1 MPLALKGTSIVTGRL
16 RRLGLHGA
24 DDAERARE
32 AAARVEASGARSVRV
47 AFVDPHGALRG
58 KTLVADAVP
67 GALADGVAVPSTLL
81 LKDTSQAT
89 VFDVFGEGEVPA
101 GLRGAGDALLV
112 PLPASFRT
120 LPWAPDTGWLLCD
133 VARADGAALGF
144 ASRTV
149 LARALER
156 LRGAGLDL
164 VCGLEIELHVFRLDG
179 PGGTAHADATAPP
192 APPVTSLVAPGWQL
206 LGESAHDAMHETFAL
221 LRHTCDGLGLPLRTL
236 ESEMGPGQVE
246 LTFAPGDPM
255 RVADDAA
262 LLRSAVRQACRRAG
276 LHASFMC
283 RPRVANAAASGW
295 HLHQSVVDV
304 GTARNRFVPEEG
316 RAPTPLASAWIA
328 GLLRHARGSC
338 LMTTPTVNGYRR
350 HRASSRLTPDR
361 VAWAHD
367 DKGAMVRALLAAGDG
382 ASRVENRIADPSANP
397 HFLIASQVLA
407 GLDAVERD
415 LEAPAAEERPR
426 HSDAPRL
433 PADLGAAIEAFD
445 EHGLYR
451 DALGGE
457 FVDWLVAIKRA
468 EWRRYL
474 DEVSE
479 WEAREYFS
487 MF

>member
-1 MPLALKGTSIVTGRL
+1 MTGRL
-16 RRLGLHGA
+16 HRLGLHGPE
-24 DDAERARE
+24 DAERARE
-32 AAARVEASGARSVRV
+32 CAARVEASGARTVRV
-47 AFVDPHGALRG
+47 AFVDPHRALRG
-58 KTLVADAVP
+58 KALVAEAVP
-67 GALADGVAVPSTLL
+67 GALADGVAVPSSLL
-81 LKDTSQAT
+81 LKDTSQRT
-89 VFDVFGEGEVPA
+89 VFDVWGADEVPA

-112 PLPASFRT
+112 PLPDSWRT
-120 LPWAPDTGWLLCD
+120 LPWAPDTGWLLAD
-133 VARADGAALGF
+133 VVRADGARIEF

-156 LRGAGLDL
+156 LEGAGLGL
-164 VCGLEIELHVFRLDG
+164 VCGLEIELHVYRLDA
-179 PGGTAHADATAPP
+179 PGTAHADAGMPP
-192 APPVTSLVAPGWQL
+192 APPATSLVAPGWQL
-206 LGESAHDAMHETFAL
+206 LGESAHDAMDEVFAL
-221 LRHTCDGLGLPLRTL
+221 LRRTCDGLGLPLRTL

-255 RVADDAA
+255 RTADDAA

-283 RPRVANAAASGW
+283 RPRLANAAASGW
-295 HLHQSVVDV
+295 HLHQSVIDRAS
-304 GTARNRFVPEEG
+304 GGNRFVPEAG
-316 RAPTPLASAWIA
+316 RAPPPLAGAWIA
-328 GLLRHARGSC
+328 GLLHHARESC

-350 HRASSRLTPDR
+350 YRVPGRLAPDR

-367 DKGAMVRALLAAGDG
+367 NKGAMLRALLAAGDA

-397 HFLIASQVLA
+397 HFLLASQILA
-407 GLDAVERD
+407 GLDGVERG
-415 LEAPAAEERPR
+415 LRAPAPEERP
-426 HSDAPRL
+426 HAGDAPRL

-445 EHGLYR
+445 GHGLYR
-451 DALGGE
+451 RTLGAG
-457 FVDWLVAIKRA
+457 FVDWLVALKRA